1 MIEQVVTSTKILQ
14 TEHLSADD
22 LDKLIFYAGGVK
34 AKACFI
40 IDPIQIAPRDR
51 MLSELKVKRE
61 IVIQD
66 QVFPNPKVSDI
77 MKMVDNIR
85 NDGVNV
91 IIGIGGGSTLDS
103 AKGVAAILSN
113 GGDLDDYLGPE
124 PKMKVERKSVTLIL
138 IPTTVGTGSE
148 VTKVG
153 VYTSRTGRKYTLGNP
168 LLQADIAVL
177 VAEYVYN
184 LPSNIIASTA
194 FDALT
199 HALETLWNKNATPLS
214 DRVAI
219 ESATH
224 ILMWMEKAYDS
235 SILNQKEG
243 IAEMLESA
251 CMAGI
256 AFSMTGTAA
265 IHAISFILSEEWHV
279 PHGVACAFSI
289 EEVFNLNA
297 ANEKVRDKLIKVA
310 KSLFEGDDDQLIDL
324 LFQRIL
330 TLKRKLGMPSSF
342 KDLNIEMT
350 KEKIK
355 DLFNKSLDDP
365 KMKNNIVDVD
375 EDVLFD
381 LINNKIY

>member
-1 MIEQVVTSTKILQ
+1 MIEQVATSTKILQ
-14 TEHLSADD
+14 TENLSADD
-22 LDKLIFYAGGVK
+22 FDRLIFYVGGVK

-40 IDPIQIAPRDR
+40 IDPIQIASRDQA
-51 MLSELKVKRE
+51 LSELKQKRE
-61 IVIQD
+61 IIIQD

-77 MKMVDNIR
+77 MTMVDHIK
-85 NDGVNV
+85 DAGVNV

-113 GGDLDDYLGPE
+113 GGDLDDYLGPQ
-124 PKMKVERKSVTLIL
+124 PKMKIEKKNVTLIL

-153 VYTSRTGRKYTLGNP
+153 VYTSRSGRKYTLGNP

-177 VAEYVYN
+177 IAEYVYK
-184 LPSNIIASTA
+184 LPSKIVASTA

-219 ESATH
+219 ESATR

-235 SILNQKEG
+235 ATIGQKEG
-243 IAEMLESA
+243 IAQMLESA
-251 CMAGI
+251 NMAGI

-289 EEVFNLNA
+289 EEVFNLNIT
-297 ANEKVRDKLIKVA
+297 NEKVKSKLIEVA
-310 KSLFEGDDDQLIDL
+310 KSFFEGDDDQLIDL
-324 LFQRIL
+324 LFQKII
-330 TLKRKLGMPSSF
+330 TLKRKMGMPSSF

-350 KEKIK
+350 QDKIK
-355 DLFNKSLDDP
+355 ELFNKSLDDP

-375 EDVLFD
+375 ENVLFD
-381 LINNKIY
+381 IINHKIY

>member
-1 MIEQVVTSTKILQ
+1 MIEQVATSTKILQ

-22 LDKLIFYAGGVK
+22 FDKLIFYVGDVK

-40 IDPIQIAPRDR
+40 IDPIQIASRDQA
-51 MLSELKVKRE
+51 LSKLKQKRE
-61 IVIQD
+61 IIIQD
-66 QVFPNPKVSDI
+66 QVFPNPKVSNI
-77 MKMVDNIR
+77 MTMVDNIK
-85 NDGVNV
+85 DAGVNV

-124 PKMKVERKSVTLIL
+124 PKMKIEKKNVTLIL

-153 VYTSRTGRKYTLGNP
+153 VYTSRSGRKYTLGNP

-177 VAEYVYN
+177 VAEYVYK
-184 LPSNIIASTA
+184 LPSKIVASTA

-219 ESATH
+219 ESATR

-235 SILNQKEG
+235 ATIGQKEG
-243 IAEMLESA
+243 IAQMLESA
-251 CMAGI
+251 NMAGI

-289 EEVFNLNA
+289 EEVFNLNIT
-297 ANEKVRDKLIKVA
+297 NEKVKSKLIEVA
-310 KSLFEGDDDQLIDL
+310 KSFFEGDDDQLIDL
-324 LFQRIL
+324 LFQKII
-330 TLKRKLGMPSSF
+330 TLKRKMGMPSSF

-350 KEKIK
+350 QDKIK
-355 DLFNKSLDDP
+355 ELFNKSLDDP

-375 EDVLFD
+375 ENVLFD
-381 LINNKIY
+381 IINHKIY

>member
-1 MIEQVVTSTKILQ
+1 MIEQVATSTKILQ

-22 LDKLIFYAGGVK
+22 FDKLIFYVGDVK

-40 IDPIQIAPRDR
+40 IDPIQIASRDQA
-51 MLSELKVKRE
+51 LSKLKQKRE
-61 IVIQD
+61 IIIQD
-66 QVFPNPKVSDI
+66 QVFPNPKVSNI
-77 MKMVDNIR
+77 MTMVDNIK
-85 NDGVNV
+85 DAGVNV

-124 PKMKVERKSVTLIL
+124 PKMKIEKKNVTLIL

-153 VYTSRTGRKYTLGNP
+153 VYTSRSGRKYTLGNP

-177 VAEYVYN
+177 VAEYVYK
-184 LPSNIIASTA
+184 LPSKIVASTA
-194 FDALT
+194 FDSLT

-219 ESATH
+219 ESATR

-235 SILNQKEG
+235 ATIGQKEG
-243 IAEMLESA
+243 IAQMLESA
-251 CMAGI
+251 NMAGI

-289 EEVFNLNA
+289 EEVFNLNIT
-297 ANEKVRDKLIKVA
+297 NEKVKSKLIEVA
-310 KSLFEGDDDQLIDL
+310 KSFFEGDDDQLIDL
-324 LFQRIL
+324 LFQKII
-330 TLKRKLGMPSSF
+330 TLKRKMGMPSSF

-350 KEKIK
+350 QDKIK
-355 DLFNKSLDDP
+355 ELFNKSLDDP

-375 EDVLFD
+375 ENVLFD
-381 LINNKIY
+381 IINHKIY

>member
-1 MIEQVVTSTKILQ
+1 MIEQVATSTKILQ

-22 LDKLIFYAGGVK
+22 FDKLIFYVGDVK

-40 IDPIQIAPRDR
+40 IDPIQIASRDQA
-51 MLSELKVKRE
+51 LSELKQKRE
-61 IVIQD
+61 IIIQD

-77 MKMVDNIR
+77 MTMVDNIK
-85 NDGVNV
+85 DAGVNV

-124 PKMKVERKSVTLIL
+124 PKMKIEKKNVTLIL

-153 VYTSRTGRKYTLGNP
+153 VYTSRSGRKYTLGNP

-177 VAEYVYN
+177 VAEYVYK
-184 LPSNIIASTA
+184 LPSKIVASTA

-219 ESATH
+219 ESATR

-235 SILNQKEG
+235 ATIGQKEG
-243 IAEMLESA
+243 IAQMLESA
-251 CMAGI
+251 NMAGI

-289 EEVFNLNA
+289 EEVFNLNIT
-297 ANEKVRDKLIKVA
+297 NEKVKSKLIEVA
-310 KSLFEGDDDQLIDL
+310 KSFFEGDDDQLIDL
-324 LFQRIL
+324 LFQKII
-330 TLKRKLGMPSSF
+330 TLKRKMGMPSSF

-350 KEKIK
+350 QGKIK
-355 DLFNKSLDDP
+355 ELFNKSLDDP

-375 EDVLFD
+375 ENVLFD
-381 LINNKIY
+381 IINHKIY

>member
-1 MIEQVVTSTKILQ
+1 MIEQVATSTKILQ
-14 TEHLSADD
+14 TENLSADD
-22 LDKLIFYAGGVK
+22 FDRLIFYVGGVK

-40 IDPIQIAPRDR
+40 IDPIQIASRDQA
-51 MLSELKVKRE
+51 LSELKQKRE
-61 IVIQD
+61 IIIQD

-77 MKMVDNIR
+77 MTMVDHIK
-85 NDGVNV
+85 DAGVNV

-113 GGDLDDYLGPE
+113 GGDLDDYLGPQ
-124 PKMKVERKSVTLIL
+124 PKMKIEKKNVTLIL

-153 VYTSRTGRKYTLGNP
+153 VYTSRSGRKYTLGNP

-177 VAEYVYN
+177 VAEYVYK
-184 LPSNIIASTA
+184 LPSKIVASTA

-219 ESATH
+219 ESATR

-235 SILNQKEG
+235 ATIGQKEG
-243 IAEMLESA
+243 IAQMLESA
-251 CMAGI
+251 NMAGI

-279 PHGVACAFSI
+279 PHGIACAFSI
-289 EEVFNLNA
+289 EEVFNLNIT
-297 ANEKVRDKLIKVA
+297 NEKVRSKLIEIA
-310 KSLFEGDDDQLIDL
+310 KSFFEGDDDQLIDL
-324 LFQRIL
+324 LFQKII
-330 TLKRKLGMPSSF
+330 TLKRKMGMPSSF

-350 KEKIK
+350 QDKIK
-355 DLFNKSLDDP
+355 ELFNKSLDDP

-375 EDVLFD
+375 ENVLFD
-381 LINNKIY
+381 IINHKIY

>member
-1 MIEQVVTSTKILQ
+1 MIEQVATSTKILQ

-22 LDKLIFYAGGVK
+22 FDRLIFYVGGVK

-40 IDPIQIAPRDR
+40 IDPIQIASRDQA
-51 MLSELKVKRE
+51 LSELKQKRE
-61 IVIQD
+61 IIIQD

-77 MKMVDNIR
+77 MTMVDHIK
-85 NDGVNV
+85 DAGVNV

-113 GGDLDDYLGPE
+113 GGDLDDYLGPQ
-124 PKMKVERKSVTLIL
+124 PKMKIEKKNVTLIL

-153 VYTSRTGRKYTLGNP
+153 VYTSRSGRKYTLGNP

-184 LPSNIIASTA
+184 LPAKIVASTA

-219 ESATH
+219 ESATR

-235 SILNQKEG
+235 ATIGQKEG
-243 IAEMLESA
+243 IAQMLESA
-251 CMAGI
+251 NMAGI

-265 IHAISFILSEEWHV
+265 LHAISFILSEEWHV
-279 PHGVACAFSI
+279 PHGIACAFSI
-289 EEVFNLNA
+289 EEVFNLNIK
-297 ANEKVRDKLIKVA
+297 NEKVRSKLIEVA
-310 KSLFEGDDDQLIDL
+310 KSFFEGDDDQLIDL
-324 LFQRIL
+324 LFQKII
-330 TLKRKLGMPSSF
+330 TLKRKMGMPSSF
-342 KDLNIEMT
+342 KDLNVEMT
-350 KEKIK
+350 QDKIK
-355 DLFNKSLDDP
+355 ELFNKSLDDP

-375 EDVLFD
+375 ENVLFD
-381 LINNKIY
+381 IINHKIY

>member
-1 MIEQVVTSTKILQ
+1 MIEQVATSTKILQ
-14 TEHLSADD
+14 TENLSADD
-22 LDKLIFYAGGVK
+22 FDRLIFYVGGVK

-40 IDPIQIAPRDR
+40 IDPIQIASRDQA
-51 MLSELKVKRE
+51 LSELKQKRE
-61 IVIQD
+61 IIIQD

-77 MKMVDNIR
+77 MTMVDHIK
-85 NDGVNV
+85 DAGVNV

-113 GGDLDDYLGPE
+113 GGDLDDYLGPQ
-124 PKMKVERKSVTLIL
+124 PKMKIEKKNVTLIL

-153 VYTSRTGRKYTLGNP
+153 VYTSRSGRKYTLGNP

-177 VAEYVYN
+177 VAEYVYK
-184 LPSNIIASTA
+184 LPSKIVASTA

-219 ESATH
+219 ESATR

-235 SILNQKEG
+235 ATIGQKEG
-243 IAEMLESA
+243 IAQMLESA
-251 CMAGI
+251 NMAGI

-279 PHGVACAFSI
+279 PHGIACAFSI
-289 EEVFNLNA
+289 EEVFNLNIT
-297 ANEKVRDKLIKVA
+297 NEKAKSKLIEIA
-310 KSLFEGDDDQLIDL
+310 KSFFEGDDDQLIDL
-324 LFQRIL
+324 LFQKII
-330 TLKRKLGMPSSF
+330 TLKRKMGMPSSF

-350 KEKIK
+350 QDKIK
-355 DLFNKSLDDP
+355 ELFNKSLDDP

-375 EDVLFD
+375 ENVLFD
-381 LINNKIY
+381 IINHKIY